1 MTTIK
6 IIQST
11 DSDEALLAAKIIDD
25 GESSEP
31 TQLVPGQAVSVGDAD
46 GGFRLDIVSFIS
58 SGSVLVKLQLEG
70 ATFNGGNL
78 IEVSLY
84 SQIDGD
90 TFMLEAQP

>member
-11 DSDEALLAAKIIDD
+11 DSGAATLAAKIIDD
-25 GESSEP
+25 GVSSKP
-31 TQLVPGQAVSVGDAD
+31 TQLVPGQARPVGDAD
-46 GGFRLDIVSFIS
+46 GEFRLDIVSFIS

-70 ATFNGGNL
+70 ATFNGGNQ
-78 IEVSLY
+78 IEATFDA
-84 SQIDGD
+84 QIGGD